1 MDFSGHDIDVLHA
14 FFGKERLRRV
24 TIRASF
30 ARGMLAVSRDVD
42 MVMELNYPPDFGTAL
57 ASVKFALKGI
67 LKLKIDIETVNGV
80 ARGLSVFINGGRV
93 LIFEE

>member
-14 FFGKERLRRV
+14 FFGNEHLKRV
-24 TIRASF
+24 TIRTSF
-30 ARGMLAVSRDVD
+30 ARGMLAASRDVD

-57 ASVKFALKGI
+57 ASIRFALKGI
-67 LKLKIDIETVNGV
+67 LKVKIDIETVSSV
-80 ARGLSVFINGGRV
+80 SRCLSVFMNAERV